1 MESEDIGKGC
11 GATIFVVVAIV
22 LILLAIVNSLEN
34 LDTFIFGIIGLAVLF
49 AIAFLFFKLRDIFK

>member
-1 MESEDIGKGC
+1 MEPEDIGKGC

-22 LILLAIVNSLEN
+22 LILLAIANSLEN

-49 AIAFLFFKLRDIFK
+49 VIAFLFFKLRDIFK